1 MIEIRFHGRGGQG
14 TVVASKVLADALA
27 KEGNFVQAYPEF
39 GVERRGAPVF
49 SFIRI
54 DNKQIYDKSRIYNPD
69 HVIVVDPTLVEAID
83 ITEGLKEGGVIII
96 NSEKNPASFKFPA
109 KFKVA
114 TINAT
119 GIAVKH
125 KLGTLA
131 APIVNTAIIG
141 AVIKVLG
148 LTKLESLLQAIRE
161 GVPIRPEDNVA
172 AAKEAMKQPRRPCNL
187 GTSSE
192 VPPFKGWHFGERPHF

>member
-14 TVVASKVLADALA
+14 TVVASKVMADALA

-54 DNKQIYDKSRIYNPD
+54 DNKPIYDKSRIYAPN
-69 HVIVVDPTLVEAID
+69 HVVVVDPTLVEVID
-83 ITEGLKEGGVIII
+83 ITEGLKDGGVIII
-96 NSEKNPASFKFPA
+96 NSEKDAASFKFPA

-131 APIVNTAIIG
+131 APIVNTAIVG
-141 AVIKVLG
+141 AVMKILN
-148 LTKLESLLQAIRE
+148 LTKLEPLLAAIKE
-161 GVPIRPEDNVA
+161 GVPIRPEDNMA
-172 AAKEAMKQPRRPCNL
+172 AAKEAYEIAEK
-187 GTSSE
+187 T
-192 VPPFKGWHFGERPHF
+192 V

>member
-27 KEGNFVQAYPEF
+27 KEGNYVQAYPEF

-49 SFIRI
+49 AFIRI
-54 DNKQIYDKSRIYNPD
+54 DDQPIYDKSRIYTPN

-83 ITEGLKEGGVIII
+83 VTEGLKDGGVIII
-96 NSEKNPASFKFPA
+96 NSEKDPASFKFPA
-109 KFKVA
+109 KYKVA
-114 TINAT
+114 TVNAT

-141 AVIKVLG
+141 AVVKILG
-148 LTKLESLLQAIRE
+148 LTKLEPLLAAIKE
-161 GVPIRPEDNVA
+161 GIPIRPEDNMA
-172 AAKEAMKQPRRPCNL
+172 AAMEAYELAEKA
-187 GTSSE
+187 
-192 VPPFKGWHFGERPHF
+192 V

>member
-54 DNKQIYDKSRIYNPD
+54 DNQPIYDKSRIYKPD
-69 HVIVVDPTLVEAID
+69 HVVVVDPTLVEAID
-83 ITEGLKEGGVIII
+83 VTEGLKEGGVIII
-96 NSEKNPASFKFPA
+96 NSEKDPASFKFPE

-114 TINAT
+114 TVDAT

-131 APIVNTAIIG
+131 APIVNTAIVG
-141 AVIKVLG
+141 AVVKILD
-148 LTKLESLLQAIRE
+148 LTKLQPLLQAIKE
-161 GVPIRPEDNVA
+161 GVPIRPDDNMA
-172 AAKEAMKQPRRPCNL
+172 AAQEAYEYAEK
-187 GTSSE
+187 
-192 VPPFKGWHFGERPHF
+192 VV

>member
-27 KEGNFVQAYPEF
+27 KEGNYVQAYPEF

-54 DNKQIYDKSRIYNPD
+54 DNKPIYDKSRIYAPN
-69 HVIVVDPTLVEAID
+69 HVVVVDPTLVEAID
-83 ITEGLKEGGVIII
+83 ITEGLKDGGVIII
-96 NSEKNPASFKFPA
+96 NSEKTPASFKFPS

-114 TINAT
+114 TVNAT

-131 APIVNTAIIG
+131 APIVNTAIVG
-141 AVIKVLG
+141 AVVKMLG
-148 LTKLESLLQAIRE
+148 LTELEPLLAAIKE
-161 GVPIRPEDNVA
+161 GVPIRQEDNMA
-172 AAKEAMKQPRRPCNL
+172 AAKEAYEHAEK
-187 GTSSE
+187 T
-192 VPPFKGWHFGERPHF
+192 V

>member
-54 DNKQIYDKSRIYNPD
+54 DSKPIYDKSRIYTPD

-83 ITEGLKEGGVIII
+83 ITEGLKDGGVIII

-131 APIVNTAIIG
+131 APIVNTAIVG
-141 AVIKVLG
+141 AVVKMLD
-148 LTKLESLLQAIRE
+148 LTKLDSLLQAIRE

-172 AAKEAMKQPRRPCNL
+172 AAKEAYESAQKA
-187 GTSSE
+187 
-192 VPPFKGWHFGERPHF
+192 V

>member
-14 TVVASKVLADALA
+14 TVVASKILADALA

-39 GVERRGAPVF
+39 GVERRGAPVI

-54 DNKQIYDKSRIYNPD
+54 DNRQIYDKSRIYAPD
-69 HVIVVDPTLVEAID
+69 HVVVVDPTLVEAID
-83 ITEGLKEGGVIII
+83 VTEGLKDGGWIII
-96 NSEKNPASFKFPA
+96 NSDKTPAEFKFPA

-119 GIAVKH
+119 EIAVRN

-131 APIVNTAIIG
+131 APIVNTAITG
-141 AVIKVLG
+141 AIVKILN
-148 LTKLESLLQAIRE
+148 LTKLETLLAAIGDAITVKPQANQTAARE
-161 GVPIRPEDNVA
+161 AYE
-172 AAKEAMKQPRRPCNL
+172 K
-187 GTSSE
+187 S
-192 VPPFKGWHFGERPHF
+192 